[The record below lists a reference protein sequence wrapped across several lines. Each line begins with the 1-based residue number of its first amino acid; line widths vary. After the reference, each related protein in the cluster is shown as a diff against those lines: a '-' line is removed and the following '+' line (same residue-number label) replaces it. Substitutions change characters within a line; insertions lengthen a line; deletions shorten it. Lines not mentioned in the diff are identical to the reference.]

1 MLTLTALIQPGAET
15 SSMYNKSRK
24 VNKRHMDQKGR
35 NKTVSIWK
43 WNRGKNIFYRW
54 SQGIHKKL
62 LELIKKSSKVSG
74 CKINME
80 RLAVLL
86 YTRSE

>member
-35 NKTVSIWK
+35 NKTVSIC
-43 WNRGKNIFYRW
+43 RQHDLSIG
-54 SQGIHKKL
+54 
-62 LELIKKSSKVSG
+62 
-74 CKINME
+74 
-80 RLAVLL
+80 
-86 YTRSE
+86 T